1 MQLLK
6 VINFATAADVQP
18 WHIWEDTNLVKFLY
32 TRQTSSIFTALF
44 NFFSSQENGI
54 LIVLSIPPLHS
65 GQNQIGGYQNIRISI
80 ILKSSSS
87 GTFHLSIYILTK
99 NIAMHIFAMSWI
111 EKMDHDSNDSDG
123 ILRGSSRISPFL

>member
-1 MQLLK
+1 MSNRDIYGKIPILWSSSTPDRPLL
-6 VINFATAADVQP
+6 
-18 WHIWEDTNLVKFLY
+18 FLQHCL
-32 TRQTSSIFTALF
+32 T
-44 NFFSSQENGI
+44 FFFLQENGI
-54 LIVLSIPPLHS
+54 LIVLSIPPLNS